1 MEDFLAA
8 CSRIHR
14 CWHEC
19 ATSRDIDGLLAL
31 YAEDAVLESP
41 LVPALFDARASG
53 ILRGR
58 EELRGFLSAGA
69 RSRPIDLVRWYR
81 TDKWLTDG
89 ERLLVWEYPRETP
102 GGEQVEIVEVMEIAD
117 GLICRHRIYWG
128 WLGTGLLVR
137 NAVQKTGRTTAPTSE
152 N

>member
-1 MEDFLAA
+1 MESFLAA

-14 CWHEC
+14 QWHEC
-19 ATSRDIDGLLAL
+19 AKTRDIQGLLAL

-41 LVPALFDARASG
+41 LVPAIFDARASG
-53 ILRGR
+53 ALCGHD
-58 EELRGFLSAGA
+58 ELRDFFTAGA
-69 RSRPIDLVRWYR
+69 RSRPIDLVRWHR

-102 GGEQVEIVEVMEIAD
+102 DGDQVEIVEVMEIED
-117 GLICRHRIYWG
+117 GLIQRHRIYWG
-128 WLGTGLLVR
+128 WLGTGLLTR
-137 NAVQKTGRTTAPTSE
+137 SAVQKANRATGSIPE

>member
-1 MEDFLAA
+1 VADFVTA
-8 CSRIHR
+8 CARIHR
-14 CWHEC
+14 RWHDC
-19 ATSRDIDGLLAL
+19 ATTRDIDGLLAL

-41 LVPALFDARASG
+41 LVPALFGDRASG
-53 ILRGR
+53 VLRGR
-58 EELRGFLSAGA
+58 DELRDFLSAGA
-69 RSRPIDLVRWYR
+69 CSRPIDLVRWYR

-102 GGEQVEIVEVMEIAD
+102 DGDQVEIVEVMEIED
-117 GLICRHRIYWG
+117 GLIQHHRIYWG

-137 NAVQKTGRTTAPTSE
+137 TAAQRARVGGEPASR